1 MSTLEAYNVRLP
13 LKIPFETSFGVQ
25 RARDALVLRYVSDVE
40 AYGESVT
47 DAVPGYS
54 YECNGTALY
63 IIENHLI
70 PILKETEE
78 PGEFMEM
85 SKKIKGHNMA
95 KSAIETTLWDL
106 QAKRMGKNLKEMIG
120 GTKAEID
127 SGISIGILPMPEL
140 LAMVRSS
147 LERGYK
153 RIKLKIKP
161 GWDADVVRRV
171 REEFGDIPLTVDANQ
186 AFGTDPERILQLD
199 RFDLMMIE
207 QPLEEGDLVGSSKLQ
222 KKMNTPICLDESI
235 HSAADVKRM
244 VEMDAGRIVNLKIG
258 RVGGLAESLRIVE
271 YCGKNGIPVWCGGM
285 LETGV
290 GRALNVILQS
300 RDEFRLPG
308 DTSPSDRY
316 FERDVIQSPFV
327 MDRGRLR
334 VPSGTGLGVQLDL
347 PFVREVSQ
355 KTVNFDLTSS
365 PA

>member
-1 MSTLEAYNVRLP
+1 MNRLEVFSVSLP

-25 RARDALVLRYVSDVE
+25 RERDALLFRYVSDVE

-47 DAVPGYS
+47 DSVPGYS

-70 PILKETEE
+70 PLLKETDE
-78 PGEFMEM
+78 PAEFIEK

-106 QAKRMGKNLKEMIG
+106 KAKRAGKNLKDMIG

-127 SGISIGILPMPEL
+127 SGISIGILPMQQL
-140 LAMVRSS
+140 LAMVKAS

-161 GWDADVVRRV
+161 GWDAEVVKRV
-171 REEFGDIPLTVDANQ
+171 RDEFGDIPLTVDANQ
-186 AFGTDPERILQLD
+186 AFGANPERILELD

-207 QPLEEGDLVGSSKLQ
+207 QPLEESDLFGSSKLQ

-235 HSAADVKRM
+235 HSVADVKRM
-244 VEMDAGRIVNLKIG
+244 VEMDAGKIVNLKVG
-258 RVGGLAESLRIVE
+258 RVGGLGESLRIVD
-271 YCGKNGIPVWCGGM
+271 YCGKNAIPIWCGGM

-300 RDEFRLPG
+300 RSEFRLPG

-316 FERDVIQSPFV
+316 FEKDVISSPFV
-327 MDRGRLR
+327 MERGSIR
-334 VPSGTGLGVQLDL
+334 VPSGSGLGVQLDL
-347 PFVREVSQ
+347 PFVKSASKRILSFEIAES
-355 KTVNFDLTSS
+355 
-365 PA
+365 